1 MRSETKKYL
10 NMNTLEIK
18 IRPALVEM
26 NVGDEIVFPIEKL
39 RSVRAQASELG
50 AILDRKYSTRMS
62 RVERTLTV
70 KREE

>member
-1 MRSETKKYL
+1 
-10 NMNTLEIK
+10 MNTLEIK

-26 NVGDEIVFPIEKL
+26 NVGEEIVFPIEKL

>member
-1 MRSETKKYL
+1 
-10 NMNTLEIK
+10 MNTLEIK
-18 IRPALVEM
+18 IRPALVEL

-50 AILDRKYSTRMS
+50 AILDRKYTTKMNRI
-62 RVERTLTV
+62 ERTLTV

>member
-1 MRSETKKYL
+1 
-10 NMNTLEIK
+10 MNTLEIK

-62 RVERTLTV
+62 RVERTLSLP
-70 KREE
+70 

>member
-1 MRSETKKYL
+1 
-10 NMNTLEIK
+10 MNTLEIK

-39 RSVRAQASELG
+39 RSVLAQASELG

>member
-1 MRSETKKYL
+1 
-10 NMNTLEIK
+10 MNTLEIK

-70 KREE
+70 KRED

>member
-1 MRSETKKYL
+1 
-10 NMNTLEIK
+10 MNTLEIK

-50 AILDRKYSTRMS
+50 AILDRKYSTKMS

>member
-1 MRSETKKYL
+1 M

>member
-1 MRSETKKYL
+1 
-10 NMNTLEIK
+10 MNTQEIK

>member
-1 MRSETKKYL
+1 
-10 NMNTLEIK
+10 MNTLEIK

>member
-1 MRSETKKYL
+1 
-10 NMNTLEIK
+10 MNTLEIK
-18 IRPALVEM
+18 IRPALVKM

-50 AILDRKYSTRMS
+50 AILDRKYTTKMNRI
-62 RVERTLTV
+62 ERTLTV

>member
-1 MRSETKKYL
+1 
-10 NMNTLEIK
+10 MNTLEIK

-26 NVGDEIVFPIEKL
+26 NVGDEIIFPIEKL

>member
-1 MRSETKKYL
+1 
-10 NMNTLEIK
+10 MNTLEIK

-50 AILDRKYSTRMS
+50 AILDRKYTTKMNRI
-62 RVERTLTV
+62 ERTLTV

>member
-1 MRSETKKYL
+1 
-10 NMNTLEIK
+10 MNTLEIK

-62 RVERTLTV
+62 RVSAAAD
-70 KREE
+70 